1 MTKPHILALSRL
13 NPCLAWFAACLL
25 FFTSVSAHAQMR
37 WNQAYQQYVDQY
49 KDLAIE
55 QMLRYNIPASIT
67 LAQGL
72 FESRAGQSVLATQG
86 NNHFGIKC
94 HGWGGRTMYHDDD
107 ERGECF
113 RAYENAS
120 KVLRIIASFLHAT
133 HATHDCF
140 L

>member
-1 MTKPHILALSRL
+1 MIKPHILALSRL
-13 NPCLAWFAACLL
+13 SPCLAWLAACLL

-94 HGWGGRTMYHDDD
+94 HGTNDVSR
-107 ERGECF
+107 
-113 RAYENAS
+113 
-120 KVLRIIASFLHAT
+120 
-133 HATHDCF
+133 
-140 L
+140 

>member
-1 MTKPHILALSRL
+1 MIKPHILALSRL
-13 NPCLAWFAACLL
+13 SPCLAWLAACLL

-86 NNHFGIKC
+86 NERCI
-94 HGWGGRTMYHDDD
+94 TMTTSEANVSAPMKTHTK
-107 ERGECF
+107 
-113 RAYENAS
+113 A
-120 KVLRIIASFLHAT
+120 LRIIASFLHAT

>member
-1 MTKPHILALSRL
+1 MIKPHILALSRL
-13 NPCLAWFAACLL
+13 SPCLAWLAACLL

-37 WNQAYQQYVDQY
+37 WNQASQQYVDQY

-72 FESRAGQSVLATQG
+72 FESRAGQSVLATTTSEA
-86 NNHFGIKC
+86 NVSAPMKTH
-94 HGWGGRTMYHDDD
+94 T
-107 ERGECF
+107 
-113 RAYENAS
+113 